1 MYIYKKNKLENYFY
15 YWKKYQQMIK
25 IPSQVLV
32 VIISTGS
39 YSCDEL
45 DLDSLDIRFLSFL
58 ELKNKYSMNQNQ
70 IKLNIIL
77 FVQNYISKDLYL
89 I

>member
-25 IPSQVLV
+25 ILSQVLV
-32 VIISTGS
+32 VIISKGS

-58 ELKNKYSMNQNQ
+58 ELKNEYSMNQNQ
-70 IKLNIIL
+70 IK
-77 FVQNYISKDLYL
+77 Y
-89 I
+89 

>member
-32 VIISTGS
+32 VIISKGS

-58 ELKNKYSMNQNQ
+58 ELKNEYSMNQNQ
-70 IKLNIIL
+70 IK
-77 FVQNYISKDLYL
+77 Y
-89 I
+89 